1 MAIDIE
7 KLVSGTE
14 HTIVIYDNTLDAEEE
29 VTRFVDEELVA
40 SLAPLAVSG
49 VDAKALKE
57 KVGIAMRSI
66 ARLIAESVSAIS
78 RETQDAA
85 HLQKEHFDY
94 AKANLPREGFAI
106 VDLFHE
112 WEQSIEKYLKSQ
124 LKTATRPKEAIF
136 DTCEKF
142 KIDLVE
148 FSRIFPKLP

>member
-1 MAIDIE
+1 VAIDIE

-14 HTIVIYDNTLDAEEE
+14 HTIVIYDDTLDAEEE
-29 VTRFVDEELVA
+29 VTKFVDEELVA
-40 SLAPLAVSG
+40 SLATLAFSG
-49 VDAKALKE
+49 VDAKTLKE

-66 ARLIAESVSAIS
+66 ARLIAESVSATS
-78 RETQDAA
+78 RETKDAA
-85 HLQKEHFDY
+85 LLQKEHFDY

-148 FSRIFPKLP
+148 FSRVFPKLP